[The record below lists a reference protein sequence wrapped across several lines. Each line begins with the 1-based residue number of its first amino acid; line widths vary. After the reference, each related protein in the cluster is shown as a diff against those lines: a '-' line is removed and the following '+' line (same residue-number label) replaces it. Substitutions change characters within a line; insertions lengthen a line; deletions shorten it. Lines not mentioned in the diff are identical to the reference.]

1 MKLLALA
8 MGAACAALIG
18 ADPAALVRQVADYD
32 YGKDPTA
39 VRELESLVL
48 RSAGGSDGAIERL
61 LIAGLASALEV
72 IAAADH
78 RRRRLRDNAARLRT
92 CLRELGYAIASGSQ
106 IIGLESGIE
115 SETLGLRCFLETQG
129 VYGSVL
135 CAPATR
141 LDESLIRLSVHAG
154 LTDVDLDHIVE
165 VCASARDHVRFA
177 NWASTQRQCEHI
189 PIDT

>member
-1 MKLLALA
+1 MVVELGLEQQVHFRTASLAKTFVTRAGLVA
-8 MGAACAALIG
+8 GSEAVCWCLRYSAGPAIFSSACASHDL
-18 ADPAALVRQVADYD
+18 
-32 YGKDPTA
+32 
-39 VRELESLVL
+39 
-48 RSAGGSDGAIERL
+48 
-61 LIAGLASALEV
+61 AGLASALEV

-78 RRRRLRDNAARLRT
+78 RRRRLRENAARLRT

-177 NWASTQRQCEHI
+177 DWASTQRQCEHI